1 MFVFTRDPSSLG
13 FNSSSHILLGLKLG
27 EVEEVSAVVTKLYEG
42 ITLGI
47 LTCKLK
53 TGTGAKDTLVLIA
66 CGYSLL
72 RVQDR
77 QDKENY
83 SKEGSG

>member
-1 MFVFTRDPSSLG
+1 MFVFTRDPNSLG

-27 EVEEVSAVVTKLYEG
+27 EAEEVSAIITKFFEDIALV
-42 ITLGI
+42 I

-53 TGTGAKDTLVLIA
+53 TGIGTEEMLVLMIF
-66 CGYSLL
+66 GYSLL

-77 QDKENY
+77 
-83 SKEGSG
+83 

>member
-1 MFVFTRDPSSLG
+1 MFVFPRDPGSLG

-27 EVEEVSAVVTKLYEG
+27 KVEEISAIITKFYEG

-53 TGTGAKDTLVLIA
+53 TGIGTGEMLVLVIL
-66 CGYSLL
+66 GYSLL
-72 RVQDR
+72 HVQDR
-77 QDKENY
+77 QNY
-83 SKEGSG
+83 SKEGSQ

>member
-1 MFVFTRDPSSLG
+1 MFVFTRDPNSLG

-27 EVEEVSAVVTKLYEG
+27 EAKEISAIITQFYEG

-53 TGTGAKDTLVLIA
+53 TGIGTEEMLVLVIF
-66 CGYSLL
+66 GHSLL
-72 RVQDR
+72 YVQDR
-77 QDKENY
+77 QDKESY
-83 SKEGSG
+83 SKED